1 MSDDVTAALDEIR
14 TNATELATS
23 HDDEDCRPGESCT
36 PHDALR
42 MVEAF
47 CEVLQAHR
55 DVGGSCAWCRTQS
68 GRRMRW
74 PCAEY
79 ETISRILLGD

>member
-1 MSDDVTAALDEIR
+1 
-14 TNATELATS
+14 
-23 HDDEDCRPGESCT
+23 
-36 PHDALR
+36 